1 MAPADA
7 TPVVR
12 RRRPS
17 EVDDENGFS
26 SRASTLGD
34 ELVEVLV
41 LVLVVLVLPSCLG
54 NDRTVGDDDDDD
66 SLEEEVGLVR

>member
-41 LVLVVLVLPSCLG
+41 LVVLVLPSCLG

>member
-1 MAPADA
+1 M
-7 TPVVR
+7 
-12 RRRPS
+12 
-17 EVDDENGFS
+17 
-26 SRASTLGD
+26 
-34 ELVEVLV
+34 VEVLV